1 MNTDDRGF
9 DSLTESV
16 LAVVCDVSN
25 TLGAGFLEEV
35 YERALLREL
44 CLRGIRATAQTS
56 FDVAYKRHSAE
67 DRFADVLAEDV
78 LVVELNCLALK
89 CGEPPDNERSAPF
102 DCLPF
107 SGRTMCISV
116 NFQERRQ
123 PLAL

>member
-1 MNTDDRGF
+1 MNTGF

-16 LAVVCDVSN
+16 LAVVFDVSN

-44 CLRGIRATAQTS
+44 GLRGIRATAQTS
-56 FDVAYKRHSAE
+56 FDVTYKRHSGG
-67 DRFADVLAEDV
+67 DRFADALVEDV

-89 CGEPPDNERSAPF
+89 CGEPLGSEHSAQF
-102 DCLPF
+102 DCLRS

-116 NFQERRQ
+116 NFQERKGERCR
-123 PLAL
+123 